1 MFVHVDI
8 SFLMALIDN
17 SIITYGWRDTIGK
30 SDFCRKN
37 HKKHLTRVQNYADD
51 ETIRQGGGKAGMEIV
66 LDVIQVVLAA
76 ILVVLVYKLYKKQ

>member
-1 MFVHVDI
+1 MDI
-8 SFLMALIDN
+8 SFLIAFIDN

-30 SDFCRKN
+30 SDFLPQKSQKTFDAGAKLC
-37 HKKHLTRVQNYADD
+37 YD

>member
-1 MFVHVDI
+1 MPQ
-8 SFLMALIDN
+8 
-17 SIITYGWRDTIGK
+17 K
-30 SDFCRKN
+30 S
-37 HKKHLTRVQNYADD
+37 KKTFDAGAKLCYD

>member
-1 MFVHVDI
+1 
-8 SFLMALIDN
+8 MAGYN
-17 SIITYGWRDTIGK
+17 RK

-37 HKKHLTRVQNYADD
+37 HKKHLTRVQNYAMMKLSGG
-51 ETIRQGGGKAGMEIV
+51 GGGKAGMEIV

>member
-1 MFVHVDI
+1 MCCQFYY
-8 SFLMALIDN
+8 
-17 SIITYGWRDTIGK
+17 SIRIAGYNRQK
-30 SDFCRKN
+30 CFFRKN

-51 ETIRQGGGKAGMEIV
+51 ETIRQGGEKAGMEIV

>member
-1 MFVHVDI
+1 MFVHVNI
-8 SFLMALIDN
+8 SFLIAFIDN

-30 SDFCRKN
+30 SDFCRKIT
-37 HKKHLTRVQNYADD
+37 KTFDAGAKLCYD

>member
-1 MFVHVDI
+1 MFIHVDI
-8 SFLMALIDN
+8 SFLIAFIDN

-37 HKKHLTRVQNYADD
+37 HKKTFDAGAKLCYD

>member
-1 MFVHVDI
+1 
-8 SFLMALIDN
+8 MAFIDN
-17 SIITYGWRDTIGK
+17 SIITYGLQDAIGK
-30 SDFCRKN
+30 SDFCRKIT
-37 HKKHLTRVQNYADD
+37 KTFDAGVKLCYD

>member
-1 MFVHVDI
+1 MDI
-8 SFLMALIDN
+8 SFLIAFIDN

-30 SDFCRKN
+30 SDFCQKS
-37 HKKHLTRVQNYADD
+37 KKTFDAGAKLCYD

>member
-1 MFVHVDI
+1 MVPFWNLLVY
-8 SFLMALIDN
+8 S
-17 SIITYGWRDTIGK
+17 Y
-30 SDFCRKN
+30 
-37 HKKHLTRVQNYADD
+37 D

>member
-8 SFLMALIDN
+8 SFLIAFIDN

-37 HKKHLTRVQNYADD
+37 HKKTFDASAKLCYD

>member
-1 MFVHVDI
+1 MIAF
-8 SFLMALIDN
+8 IDN

-30 SDFCRKN
+30 VIFAAKI
-37 HKKHLTRVQNYADD
+37 KKTFDAGAKLCYD
-51 ETIRQGGGKAGMEIV
+51 ETIRQGGGKAVMEIV

>member
-8 SFLMALIDN
+8 SFLIAFIDN
-17 SIITYGWRDTIGK
+17 SIITYGWRDTIG
-30 SDFCRKN
+30 R
-37 HKKHLTRVQNYADD
+37 
-51 ETIRQGGGKAGMEIV
+51 GGAKAGMEIV